1 MGHQKAKSR
10 KTCCKN
16 NQMYLSWACDSF
28 FAECS
33 FWFWVNKFLPNGIR
47 PADNNFVTPSHTCGE
62 QFAHRR
68 FFYFWLLC
76 PRFRRIS
83 FYQYFPG
90 LRWAIRVP
98 QVFSIFGF
106 CARVL
111 SGYLFFNA
119 SQRLIAADRPRTHSC
134 GCALFLFL
142 RWKHRFLRFFSA
154 EAPTRKPRSE
164 VFLLLDFTLP
174 LKTAIL
180 YAVQAQQRLLSDR
193 TYYRFVSFGRI
204 PISKQ
209 LFSY

>member
-1 MGHQKAKSR
+1 MGHQKAEKQVVKAIKCIYPEPVILILLSARFDFGLINLFQAVLDQRTTISSLPPTPAVSNSR
-10 KTCCKN
+10 AAGFSIFDFCARVFKR
-16 NQMYLSWACDSF
+16 
-28 FAECS
+28 
-33 FWFWVNKFLPNGIR
+33 V
-47 PADNNFVTPSHTCGE
+47 
-62 QFAHRR
+62 
-68 FFYFWLLC
+68 
-76 PRFRRIS
+76 S

-90 LRWAIRVP
+90 LRWAIRAP

-119 SQRLIAADRPRTHSC
+119 SQRLTAADRPRTHSC